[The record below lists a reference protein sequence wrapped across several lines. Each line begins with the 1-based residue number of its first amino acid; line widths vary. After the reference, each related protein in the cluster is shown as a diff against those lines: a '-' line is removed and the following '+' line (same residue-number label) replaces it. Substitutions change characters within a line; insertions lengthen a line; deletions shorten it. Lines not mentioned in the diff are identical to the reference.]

1 MERRKMKLKEYL
13 IGKKTYIVAVIAIS
27 YGVYFGDIQA
37 ILLGLGIAGIRNGI
51 TSEIAVM
58 VVKKRNK

>member
-1 MERRKMKLKEYL
+1 MKLKEYL